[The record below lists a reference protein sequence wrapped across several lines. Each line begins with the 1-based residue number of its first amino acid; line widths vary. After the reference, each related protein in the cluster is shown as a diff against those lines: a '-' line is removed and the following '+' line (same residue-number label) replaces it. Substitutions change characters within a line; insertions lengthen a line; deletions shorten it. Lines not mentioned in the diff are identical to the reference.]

1 MTRPKMKERMK
12 ATKFARL
19 TVFALVLILAAAGC
33 KTKSPD
39 VTQLPKARPDAA
51 GKTGNGSPM
60 TPGNPVVET
69 PNPIS
74 TTSGIP
80 TGPGHPGW
88 QENPAIFKA
97 NTVHFDFDSATVKS
111 DEKSNVQAVA
121 AHLKG
126 DPTSAI
132 RIEGHCDERG
142 TEEYNRSLGERR
154 ALALREELVRNHGIE
169 PDRIDTL
176 SYGEDRPAAAG
187 HDESAWK
194 QNRRGEFILLT
205 PPK

>member
-1 MTRPKMKERMK
+1 MKERMK

-19 TVFALVLILAAAGC
+19 TVLALVMILAAAGC
-33 KTKSPD
+33 KTRNPD
-39 VTQLPKARPDAA
+39 VTQLPKPPSGR
-51 GKTGNGSPM
+51 TGNSSTVPPGS
-60 TPGNPVVET
+60 PVVET
-69 PNPIS
+69 PNPTS
-74 TTSGIP
+74 TPSGIP

-88 QENPAIFKA
+88 QENPATLKA

-111 DEKSNVQAVA
+111 EEKSNVQAVA

-126 DPTSAI
+126 DPSCAI

-154 ALALREELVRNHGIE
+154 ALALREELVRNQGIE